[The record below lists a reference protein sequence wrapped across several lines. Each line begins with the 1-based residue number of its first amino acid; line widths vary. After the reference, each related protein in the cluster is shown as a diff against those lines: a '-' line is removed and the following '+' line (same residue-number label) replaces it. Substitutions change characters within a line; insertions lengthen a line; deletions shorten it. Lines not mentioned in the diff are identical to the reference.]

1 MSHWRSIEE
10 KEGLPTFSPE
20 MDYEYTPS
28 DEELQSLGVN
38 RRKFI
43 GLMGASM
50 ALAGVAAT
58 GCRKPVQNIMPYNQ
72 RPEDMVLGKPMFYA
86 TAMNIGRSVQGLL
99 VKSQEGRPIKI
110 EGNPDHPTSNGKT
123 STWAQSSVLE
133 LYDPDRS
140 RKPARG
146 GRDSSWEEFFGAL
159 DKQLAAARKANGK
172 GLAVLVDE
180 VPSPSFQNMLAQLKK
195 KLPQASIYKH
205 DPAGD
210 ANAAAGQALIGAATH
225 RASLNLEKAARILS
239 VDADF
244 LGLEGDTVSQ
254 ANGYAK
260 GRDTLAAELEGKLKE
275 ASMNRLYVVETAF
288 SITGVNADH
297 RMRVRAG
304 ELGDFLA
311 GFAGFLLDSK
321 VGTKPAGAGS
331 LVKALEARYATLMT
345 KYEKRSFK
353 WKTWYKAMADDFAA
367 HLGKSLVVVGES
379 QPAAVHALGHF
390 VNLLLGNVGAGKPVE
405 YFATND
411 AATGTIEQL
420 ASSIKAG
427 EVNTLVSLGGNSA
440 YTAPGSLDFSTLV
453 QGVGF
458 SVHLST
464 QMDET
469 SQVST
474 WHVPMNHFLESW
486 GDLSSTGG
494 VTSIQQPLIAPLF
507 GTLSNLELLAY
518 IVGDQP
524 TKGYD
529 IVQAFWKAHP
539 AGKKGFK
546 ASWKRWLHEGV
557 VSEATAKASTPSLK
571 WNDTADAW
579 RGEPR
584 LGAAN
589 PAKFSCDVR
598 FQIDPSVCDGRF
610 ANNPWLQELPDPMT
624 KLTWD
629 NAALINPAMA
639 RSYGF
644 KDGNWIELSLQGRS
658 IKIPVYVAPG
668 IADNTILLP
677 FGYGREFG
685 GRIAKGSGF
694 NVFGLRPSSN
704 AFFASGATF
713 KKVIGVDYQL
723 VSTQDHGRME
733 EFSKSNIS
741 AGYGSLVEPT
751 LVGVKGKD
759 RVTILREA
767 NLESYQKEPGQFEK
781 YEVMPKE
788 HLRSLWTQPN
798 EKGGQQWGMVIDLN
812 KCSGC
817 SACTIACQSENNI
830 SVVGKERVAVGR
842 EMHWIRIDRYF
853 TGSQD
858 EPEASVQPVGCVH
871 CENAPCENV
880 CPVAATVHSPE
891 GMNDMAYNRCIGT
904 RYCANNCPYKVRRF
918 NFFNYSKENTAQ
930 VPLLQMQRNPDVTV
944 RFRGVME
951 KCSYCVQRV
960 NAAKID
966 AKRDGNGY
974 VPDGAVTPACAQAC
988 PSEAIV
994 FGDVSDD
1001 KSRVAKLKKI
1011 QRNYAVL
1018 RELNNK
1024 PRTTYLARLRNR
1036 NPKI

>member
-28 DEELQSLGVN
+28 EDELKSLGVN

-86 TAMNIGRSVQGLL
+86 TAMNVGRSVQGLL

-110 EGNPDHPTSNGKT
+110 EGNPDHPSSNGAT
-123 STWAQSSVLE
+123 DVWGQSSVLD

-146 GRDSSWEEFFGAL
+146 GRESSWEAFFAAL
-159 DKQLAAARKANGK
+159 DKQLANARKANGK
-172 GLAVLVDE
+172 GLAVVVEE
-180 VPSPSFQNMLAQLKK
+180 VPSPSFQNMLGELRK
-195 KLPQASIYKH
+195 KLPQVALYKH

-210 ANAAAGQALIGAATH
+210 ANAAAGQALVGASNH
-225 RASLNLEKAARILS
+225 RAVYYTENAKRILS
-239 VDADF
+239 VDSDF
-244 LGLEGDTVSQ
+244 LGVDGDSIRQ
-254 ANGYAK
+254 SKGFAK

-275 ASMNRLYVVETAF
+275 ANMNRLYVVETAF
-288 SITGVNADH
+288 STTGVNADH

-311 GFAGFLLDSK
+311 GFAGYLLTNK
-321 VGTKPAGAGS
+321 VGTVPAGAGE
-331 LVKALEARYATLMT
+331 LVKALKSRYSALTT

-353 WKTWYKAMADDFAA
+353 WKTWYKALSDDFAA
-367 HLGKSLVVVGES
+367 HLGKSLVMVGES
-379 QPAAVHALGHF
+379 QPAAVHAVGHF
-390 VNLLLGNVGAGKPVE
+390 VNLLLGNVGEGKTVQ
-405 YFATND
+405 YFESNE
-411 AATGTIEQL
+411 AATGTIEEL

-427 EVNTLVSLGGNSA
+427 EVSTLVVLGGNPA
-440 YTAPGSLDFSTLV
+440 YSAPGSLDFATLV
-453 QGVGF
+453 QGVDF
-458 SVHLST
+458 SVHLSLHV
-464 QMDET
+464 DET

-474 WHVPMNHFLESW
+474 WHVPMNHYLESW
-486 GDLSSTGG
+486 GDLRSTEG
-494 VTSIQQPLIAPLF
+494 VVSVQQPLIAPLY

-518 IVGDQP
+518 VVGDQP

-529 IVQAFWKAHP
+529 IVQGYWKSQP
-539 AGKKGFK
+539 VGKKGFK
-546 ASWKRWLHEGV
+546 ANWKRWLHEGLIT
-557 VSEATAKASTPSLK
+557 EASAKATTPSLK
-571 WNDTADAW
+571 WNDAADAW
-579 RGEPR
+579 RGEPN
-584 LGAAN
+584 LGAAT

-629 NAALINPAMA
+629 NAALMSPKMA
-639 RSYGF
+639 RDYKF
-644 KDGNWIELSLQGRS
+644 KDGQWIELSLQGRS

-668 IADNTILLP
+668 VAENTILLP
-677 FGYGREFG
+677 FGYGRDFG
-685 GRIAKGSGF
+685 GRIAKGAGF

-704 AFFASGATF
+704 TFFASGATF
-713 KKVIGVDYQL
+713 KKVIAVDYQL

-733 EFSKSNIS
+733 EFSKSTVS

-751 LVGVKGKD
+751 IMGVKGTD

-781 YEVMPKE
+781 YEVMPKKE
-788 HLRSLWTQPN
+788 LRSLWTQPN

-812 KCSGC
+812 KCNGC
-817 SACTIACQSENNI
+817 NVCTIACQSENNI

-853 TGSQD
+853 TGDQD
-858 EPEASVQPVGCVH
+858 EPEASVQPMGCVH

-918 NFFNYSKENTAQ
+918 NFFNYSKENTQQ

-994 FGDVSDD
+994 FGDVNDP
-1001 KSRVAKLKKI
+1001 KTRVAKLKKI